1 MDQKYKDM
9 VDENLETNSSEIFG
23 NFSPEH
29 AGYIIAQ
36 FIGRAQK
43 SIEILSGNFSDAFYN
58 GISITELLTSAAK
71 RISQNGGKIRIIT
84 VNGKCC
90 EKLREL
96 ERGINTN
103 TPDVMKYVPAK
114 CSNPAEVNHFMVVDG
129 FRYRLEEPHPVPEGD
144 MIPQCVKAEVCCNGF
159 QKSANLLATFNA
171 AWESLTGGVLKKN
184 A

>member
-1 MDQKYKDM
+1 MDQKYRDM
-9 VDENLETNSSEIFG
+9 VDENLKTNSSEIFG

-36 FIGRAQK
+36 FIRSAQK

-90 EKLREL
+90 EKLRDL

-129 FRYRLEEPHPVPEGD
+129 FRSRLEEPHPVPEGD
-144 MIPQCVKAEVCCNGF
+144 MIPQCVKAEVCCNGV
-159 QKSANLLATFNA
+159 QKSSELSASFRK
-171 AWESLTGGVLKKN
+171 AWECLTGEAIEQN